1 MNLMRYSKFFLRTAV
16 ISVLWLSA
24 GHSPAAEPAGFN
36 VQLHIRNLASS
47 DRTIRREASLR
58 LSQAGHEARE
68 AVPALIKALDDQD
81 DQVWFNTVTALAR
94 IGPDAREAIP
104 ALLKQLT
111 TSNQNRYARQAWLR
125 TSFALG
131 SIGPEALPAL
141 REALKSGQPHVRSG
155 AAKAITWIGPDA
167 VEAVPALIGNLGD
180 ERADVREQTAEALG
194 SIGQPALAPVLA
206 TLRVENPR
214 ARQGAALALEWL
226 KDFSSESVPSL
237 VAGLEQEKDDATRA
251 SFVKSLTRLKY
262 TPNEF
267 LSHLL
272 PALGTESALLRQ
284 EIHNALL
291 DMEPAG
297 STSVP
302 ALERILRDPA
312 SPLREPAAYL
322 LGRIGPAA
330 SPAVPHLIAARKTGE
345 DAKLSTVC
353 EAALVEIGAPAVP
366 ALIVEMSSSGSGV
379 DPTSA
384 ISWAEECVFKIGEEA
399 VPALTRALASP
410 EDFVRAKSLRML
422 ARLGKASAPAAGD
435 LARFAEQAGTGER
448 ALALEA
454 LAAIPAPGDQLFP
467 LAEQALRADD
477 LVLRRAGVRA
487 MASLGKSAR
496 PALPAL
502 IRSLEDSDAPLAA
515 GAAEAIAHL
524 GVAGES
530 AVPVLLRRL
539 EAPPLVVQVESARA
553 LGVLG
558 EAAKPALPLLLRL
571 LAEAPVELRSV
582 AADALGNMGEAAR
595 EALPEIRKNL
605 QSPDAATR
613 AASLQACLKIEGDA
627 PRNLTPLLI
636 QSLEDPAQAVRWL
649 ALESIGRFGSR
660 AQSAEPAVFERLDD
674 TGDRG
679 LALATLQQIRPN
691 NVDLLVARLP
701 HEDAQVRLFAVER
714 LGQLGA
720 RASNAVEALEARRQ
734 DTYEPVSRA
743 ARASVRAIQ
752 RAMNQPRN
760 NQ

>member
-1 MNLMRYSKFFLRTAV
+1 MRYSKLFLRAAV
-16 ISVLWLSA
+16 VSILWFSA
-24 GHSPAAEPAGFN
+24 GYSPAAEPAGFN

-58 LSQAGHEARE
+58 LSQAGGPEARD

-94 IGPDAREAIP
+94 IGPDAREAVP
-104 ALLKQLT
+104 ALMKQLT

-167 VEAVPALIGNLGD
+167 VEVVPALLENLGD

-206 TLRVENPR
+206 TLRSENPR

-226 KDFSSESVPSL
+226 KHFASDSVPPL
-237 VAGLEQEKDDATRA
+237 VTGLEQEKDDTTRA
-251 SFVKSLTRLKY
+251 SYVKALTRLRY

-267 LSHLL
+267 LKHLL
-272 PALGTESALLRQ
+272 PALGTDSAVLRQ

-312 SPLREPAAYL
+312 SRLREPAAYL

-330 SPAVPHLIAARKTGE
+330 SSAVPHLIAARITGE
-345 DAKLSTVC
+345 DPKLSAVC
-353 EAALVEIGAPAVP
+353 EAALVEIGAPSVP
-366 ALIVEMSSSGSGV
+366 ALIAEMSSSGSVV
-379 DPTSA
+379 DSTAPD
-384 ISWAEECVFKIGEEA
+384 WAEECVFKIGEGA
-399 VPALTRALASP
+399 VPALTRALASS
-410 EDFVRAKSLRML
+410 ESSARVKSLRML
-422 ARLGKASAPAAGD
+422 ARLGKASAPAAGE
-435 LARFAEQAGTGER
+435 LAQFAAR
-448 ALALEA
+448 ADALEKGLALQA
-454 LAAIPAPGDQLFP
+454 LAAIPAPADQLFP

-496 PALPAL
+496 PALPVL
-502 IRSLEDSDAPLAA
+502 IRALEDSDAPLAA
-515 GAAEAIAHL
+515 GAAEAIARL

-530 AVPVLLRRL
+530 AVPVLLRRV
-539 EAPPLVVQVESARA
+539 EAPPLAVQVESARA

-558 EAAKPALPLLLRL
+558 EAARPALPVLLKL

-582 AADALGNMGEAAR
+582 AADALGNMGETAR

-605 QSPDAATR
+605 QSPDAPTR

-627 PRNLTPLLI
+627 PRTLTPLLI

-660 AQSAEPAVFERLDD
+660 AQSAEPAVFQRLDD
-674 TGDRG
+674 ADDRG
-679 LALATLQQIRPN
+679 LALAVLQQIRPN

-734 DTYEPVSRA
+734 DEYEPVSRA

-752 RAMNQPRN
+752 RALSQPRN